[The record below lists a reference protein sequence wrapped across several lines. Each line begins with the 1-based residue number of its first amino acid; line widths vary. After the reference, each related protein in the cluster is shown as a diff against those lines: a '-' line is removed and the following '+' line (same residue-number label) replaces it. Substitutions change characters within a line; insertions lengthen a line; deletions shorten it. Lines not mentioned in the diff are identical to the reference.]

1 MMHMTQHLLAC
12 FALLLW
18 LTACASGPA
27 KTSHDGRPLPTLV
40 PIEFPKAVV
49 RYYDITGSTE
59 QDLRH
64 QMTAQGPEGYDAF
77 TRWNVRWNWPGRG
90 EADCRLKE
98 AEVSY
103 EVTVTFPRWMPTA
116 ETTPELVAKW
126 NRYVRALADHEQL
139 HVDNVVKRFPAVV
152 AAIRNATCLTAEAAA
167 QAALNPIRLF
177 DAQYD
182 LNTDHGRTQGARFP

>member
-1 MMHMTQHLLAC
+1 MILMMQRLLAC
-12 FALLLW
+12 FVLLLW
-18 LTACASGPA
+18 LTACTSGPA

-40 PIEFPKAVV
+40 PIEFPQAVV

-59 QDLRH
+59 QDLRR
-64 QMTAQGPEGYDAF
+64 QMTARGPEGYDAF
-77 TRWNVRWNWPGRG
+77 TRWNIRWNWPGMG
-90 EADCRLKE
+90 AADCRLKE

-103 EVTVTFPRWMPTA
+103 EVTVTFPRWIPTSEA
-116 ETTPELVAKW
+116 APELVIKW

-152 AAIRNATCLTAEAAA
+152 AAIQNATCLTAETAA
-167 QAALNPIRLF
+167 QAALSPIRQF

-182 LNTDHGRTQGARFP
+182 LNTDHGRSQGARFP